1 MQRQKHCELNVSLSN
16 NTWYREANLYQTTG
30 SVKLEHNKYCKATS
44 CQKEK
49 TKMLKILS
57 SPCNLLW
64 CTVMDTLVSY
74 LLRGDCSDAV
84 RRGREWPACLVSPLS
99 VRREDRGA
107 GGSEKWN
114 LLWPLSLLHTWLRNT
129 GEKSQNGRMN
139 NREYISN
146 NTFFNPHFIQ
156 WSFYFPNLQ
165 PAMGNER
172 KLSN

>member
-64 CTVMDTLVSY
+64 CTVMDPLVSY
-74 LLRGDCSDAV
+74 SLRGDCSDAV
-84 RRGREWPACLVSPLS
+84 RRGREWPACLVSPLVWGGKTEVQEGQRNGTS
-99 VRREDRGA
+99 SGLCHYYTHDSETQERRVKMAEWIT
-107 GGSEKWN
+107 E
-114 LLWPLSLLHTWLRNT
+114 
-129 GEKSQNGRMN
+129 
-139 NREYISN
+139 
-146 NTFFNPHFIQ
+146 NTFLRI
-156 WSFYFPNLQ
+156 L
-165 PAMGNER
+165 
-172 KLSN
+172 